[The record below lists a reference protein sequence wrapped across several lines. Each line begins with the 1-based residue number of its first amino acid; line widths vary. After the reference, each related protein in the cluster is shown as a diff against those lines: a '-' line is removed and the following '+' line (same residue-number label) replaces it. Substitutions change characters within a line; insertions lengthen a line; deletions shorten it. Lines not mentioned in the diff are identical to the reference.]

1 MGPLGGMAGCCC
13 PGKGLGPPGAPVCA
27 TAPGPPAVGARPGRG
42 PCGGTMLGVTWGGPL
57 KLAKKIAV
65 YFSNE
70 TLTSL
75 EFG

>member
-65 YFSNE
+65 TFRMK
-70 TLTSL
+70 L
-75 EFG
+75 